1 MDQQIIDKA
10 AAEADRTAPV
20 PGVTDLMPKGA
31 ASVGG
36 RPATPVN
43 AATMR
48 FLQAISRALQ
58 EDIESDDC
66 MMFSLY
72 CRVHGVTRA
81 DRAALWRLA
90 RDPLAMWAAYQ
101 DWAFAT
107 SADDLTAMMAEHI
120 PEWAEV
126 AAAQQ
131 IIEGG
136 GADGGPE
143 GNVTGS
149 QSS

>member
-1 MDQQIIDKA
+1 MDQQTIDRA
-10 AAEADRTAPV
+10 SAEADRTAPV
-20 PGVTDLMPKGA
+20 PSITDLMPKGA
-31 ASVGG
+31 ATVGG

-48 FLQAISRALQ
+48 FLQAISRAMQ

-66 MMFSLY
+66 VMFALY
-72 CRVHGVTRA
+72 CRVHGATHQG
-81 DRAALWRLA
+81 RAALWRQA
-90 RDPLAMWAAYQ
+90 RDPLGMWAAYQ

-107 SADDLTAMMAEHI
+107 SADELSDMMVEHM

-131 IIEGG
+131 IVEG
-136 GADGGPE
+136 GADGGTE
-143 GNVTGS
+143 GNATGS